1 MMNISQLFLL
11 SAALSLDALAAGFLY
26 GASRVRIPLSSTLI
40 ISFLSSGILTG
51 FLFFG
56 SLFQQILS
64 EQNASLLCFF
74 LLFLLGLAKLFD
86 GSLKSICRHL
96 AGKEKKLF
104 LKLPH
109 ITLLLSIYAD
119 PEAAN
124 GPDYSILSSKEAFS
138 LGIVL
143 ALDSAAAGFGA
154 GLAAFSLFS
163 AFWLSFL
170 FTAAALLCGSLL
182 GKKLL
187 RQSSFDF
194 SWLSGLLL
202 IGLALVKLH

>member
-1 MMNISQLFLL
+1 MNISQLFLL

-40 ISFLSSGILTG
+40 ISCLSSGMLSG

-56 SLFQQILS
+56 SLFQSLLS
-64 EQNASLLCFF
+64 EQNASLLCFL

-104 LKLPH
+104 FKLPH
-109 ITLLLSIYAD
+109 LTLLLSIYAD

-124 GPDYSILSSKEAFS
+124 GPDYSILSPKEACS
-138 LGIVL
+138 LGMVL

-154 GLAAFSLFS
+154 GLTTLSLFAAFG
-163 AFWLSFL
+163 LSFL
-170 FTAAALLCGSLL
+170 FTAAALLCGSFL

-187 RQSSFDF
+187 HRTSFDF

-202 IGLALVKLH
+202 IGLALAKIR